1 MIEEVVSIELPVHER
16 MVIKKNRLTP
26 KDYAGEPVPRIS
38 IVTGI
43 HGDELDGQYVCYEV
57 IRRVNNNLE
66 RLKGIIDIYPDVN
79 PLGIDTGSRGIPM
92 FELDMN
98 RVFPGDNNGAVA
110 ESVAAGIVNDI
121 IGSDFC
127 LDIHSSNI
135 FVREMPQVRLNE
147 ENAERLLP
155 FAKMLNAD
163 FVWIFSS
170 ITVLDA
176 TLAYSLNHLGVPT
189 LVAEMG
195 VGNRINREYSQ
206 QLIDGIFNL
215 MSNLGIWEIPEADN
229 KIAVREPI
237 ISTEGEVNFLTAK
250 ESGIFVPSINS
261 CGNIHMG
268 DAIGDIIEPIEGR
281 IIQHI
286 ESPVDGIVFT
296 LRENPVVYKGALLAR
311 VHGGRVMKKEVLYSL
326 KGIYRENFEIE
337 GYRFGHG
344 EKSACIV
351 GAMRGNEIQQLYI
364 CSQLI
369 KVLKDL
375 EMRGAISHNHEIL
388 VIPSANRFSMNVEKR
403 FWPVD
408 NTDINRMFPGDEA
421 GDTTK
426 QIAAAIFESSKG
438 YSYGIQFASFYM
450 PGDFIPHV
458 RMMETGYQSASL
470 ANLFG
475 LQYVVIRK
483 PKPMDTATLNYSWQM
498 NGTNA
503 FSIYTNSTDM
513 VDEKSARQA
522 VSSVLRFLTRMGIL
536 KYNNHSGYIASV
548 INEYDLSAVKTYD
561 AGFYKRLKEPGDPV
575 VHNEVIG
582 QVIDPCEGYVKS
594 EILSPTDGIVF
605 FAHTAPLVMGN
616 EVVYKII
623 RRMHE

>member
-189 LVAEMG
+189 LVTEMG
-195 VGNRINREYSQ
+195 VGNRITPKYCRD
-206 QLIDGIFNL
+206 IVDGIFNL
-215 MSNLGIWEIPEADN
+215 MSHMGIWDDEPKEVN
-229 KIAVREPI
+229 EPI
-237 ISTEGEVNFLTAK
+237 ISTEGEVTFLTAK
-250 ESGIFVPSINS
+250 ESGIFVSAVDS
-261 CGNIHMG
+261 MG
-268 DAIGDIIEPIEGR
+268 RIGIGTHIGDIIEPIEGR
-281 IIQHI
+281 IIQRI
-286 ESPVDGIVFT
+286 ESPTDGIIFT
-296 LRENPVVYKGALLAR
+296 LRENPVVHKGALIAR
-311 VHGGRVMKKEVLYSL
+311 VYGGR
-326 KGIYRENFEIE
+326 
-337 GYRFGHG
+337 
-344 EKSACIV
+344 
-351 GAMRGNEIQQLYI
+351 
-364 CSQLI
+364 
-369 KVLKDL
+369 
-375 EMRGAISHNHEIL
+375 
-388 VIPSANRFSMNVEKR
+388 
-403 FWPVD
+403 
-408 NTDINRMFPGDEA
+408 
-421 GDTTK
+421 
-426 QIAAAIFESSKG
+426 
-438 YSYGIQFASFYM
+438 
-450 PGDFIPHV
+450 
-458 RMMETGYQSASL
+458 
-470 ANLFG
+470 
-475 LQYVVIRK
+475 
-483 PKPMDTATLNYSWQM
+483 
-498 NGTNA
+498 
-503 FSIYTNSTDM
+503 
-513 VDEKSARQA
+513 
-522 VSSVLRFLTRMGIL
+522 
-536 KYNNHSGYIASV
+536 
-548 INEYDLSAVKTYD
+548 
-561 AGFYKRLKEPGDPV
+561 
-575 VHNEVIG
+575 
-582 QVIDPCEGYVKS
+582 
-594 EILSPTDGIVF
+594 
-605 FAHTAPLVMGN
+605 
-616 EVVYKII
+616 
-623 RRMHE
+623 

>member
-1 MIEEVVSIELPVHER
+1 
-16 MVIKKNRLTP
+16 
-26 KDYAGEPVPRIS
+26 
-38 IVTGI
+38 
-43 HGDELDGQYVCYEV
+43 
-57 IRRVNNNLE
+57 
-66 RLKGIIDIYPDVN
+66 
-79 PLGIDTGSRGIPM
+79 
-92 FELDMN
+92 
-98 RVFPGDNNGAVA
+98 
-110 ESVAAGIVNDI
+110 
-121 IGSDFC
+121 
-127 LDIHSSNI
+127 
-135 FVREMPQVRLNE
+135 
-147 ENAERLLP
+147 
-155 FAKMLNAD
+155 
-163 FVWIFSS
+163 
-170 ITVLDA
+170 
-176 TLAYSLNHLGVPT
+176 
-189 LVAEMG
+189 
-195 VGNRINREYSQ
+195 
-206 QLIDGIFNL
+206 
-215 MSNLGIWEIPEADN
+215 
-229 KIAVREPI
+229 
-237 ISTEGEVNFLTAK
+237 
-250 ESGIFVPSINS
+250 
-261 CGNIHMG
+261 
-268 DAIGDIIEPIEGR
+268 
-281 IIQHI
+281 
-286 ESPVDGIVFT
+286 
-296 LRENPVVYKGALLAR
+296 
-311 VHGGRVMKKEVLYSL
+311 MKKEVLYSL

-408 NTDINRMFPGDEA
+408 NTDI
-421 GDTTK
+421 
-426 QIAAAIFESSKG
+426 S
-438 YSYGIQFASFYM
+438 
-450 PGDFIPHV
+450 GDFIPHV

-503 FSIYTNSTDM
+503 FSIYTNSTDI